1 MAARQI
7 NITDTLETFRQQF
20 NALSADDFGD
30 IGTLDASIAATT
42 VIGAVNELAAQIGSA
57 EGWNMEDSSSSV
69 QQVGAGQTARFF
81 GTSNQIT
88 AIVSSPDTLTIGLA
102 NNVTIPNNLVVTGE
116 ITSVGGDVGLTGT
129 LTAGSINITGATS
142 TIGTIQ
148 IAGNVINSTDSSE
161 IKIAGNVINSTDSSE
176 IKIDDGM
183 QINGPT
189 KMGVTTINPAG
200 SNNIESTSGYTVFGS
215 VPTIMNKD
223 ILFSGDTTG
232 NSTYTTLRMTD
243 PTTNRTITFPD
254 STGTVALTNTTA
266 YADGGIFTNSV
277 TLQILNSAGV
287 AQKTIVGSTS

>member
-161 IKIAGNVINSTDSSE
+161 IKI
-176 IKIDDGM
+176 DDGI

-215 VPTIMNKD
+215 VPTIMSKD

-232 NSTYTTLRMTD
+232 NSIYTTLRMTD

-266 YADGGIFTNSV
+266 YADGGIFTSSV

>member
-161 IKIAGNVINSTDSSE
+161 IKI
-176 IKIDDGM
+176 DDGM

>member
-161 IKIAGNVINSTDSSE
+161 IKF
-176 IKIDDGM
+176 DDGM

-232 NSTYTTLRMTD
+232 NSIYTTLRMTD

-266 YADGGIFTNSV
+266 YADGGIFTSSV

>member
-1 MAARQI
+1 MAVRQI
-7 NITDTLETFRQQF
+7 AITDTLETFRQEF
-20 NALSADDFGD
+20 NALSAQDFGD
-30 IGTLDASIAATT
+30 IGTLDASISATT
-42 VIGAVNELAAQIGSA
+42 VIGAVNELSAQIGAA
-57 EGWNMEDSSSSV
+57 EGWRMEDSSSTV

-88 AIVSSPDTLTIGLA
+88 AVVSSPDTLTIGFT
-102 NNVTIPNNLVVTGE
+102 NNVTIPNNLTVTGH
-116 ITSVGGDVGLTGT
+116 ISSVGGDVGVAGNLTVSGSGT
-129 LTAGSINITGATS
+129 Q

-148 IAGNVINSTDSSE
+148 IAGNEISSTDSTE
-161 IKIAGNVINSTDSSE
+161 LKIA
-176 IKIDDGM
+176 DGM
-183 QINGPT
+183 QVNGPA

-266 YADGGIFTNSV
+266 YADGGIFTSSV

>member
-129 LTAGSINITGATS
+129 LTAGSINITGATN

-148 IAGNVINSTDSSE
+148 
-161 IKIAGNVINSTDSSE
+161 IAGNVINSTDSSE

-200 SNNIESTSGYTVFGS
+200 SNNIESTSGYTVLGS
-215 VPTIMNKD
+215 VPTIMSND
-223 ILFSGDTTG
+223 ILFSGTSTG
-232 NSTYTTLRMTD
+232 NSIYTTLRMTD

>member
-30 IGTLDASIAATT
+30 IGTLDASISATT
-42 VIGAVNELAAQIGSA
+42 VIGAVNELSAQIGAA
-57 EGWNMEDSSSSV
+57 EGWRMEDSSSTV

-88 AIVSSPDTLTIGLA
+88 AVVSSPDTLTIGFT
-102 NNVTIPNNLVVTGE
+102 NNVTIPNNLTVTGH
-116 ITSVGGDVGLTGT
+116 ISSVGGDVGVAGNLTVSGSGT
-129 LTAGSINITGATS
+129 Q

-148 IAGNVINSTDSSE
+148 IAGNEISSTDSTE
-161 IKIAGNVINSTDSSE
+161 LKIA
-176 IKIDDGM
+176 DGM
-183 QINGPT
+183 QVNGPA

-215 VPTIMNKD
+215 VPTIMSKD

-232 NSTYTTLRMTD
+232 NSIYTTLRMTD
-243 PTTNRTITFPD
+243 PTSNQTITFPD
-254 STGTVALTNTTA
+254 ASGTVILSGTSNYATGSIFSTSVSLTI
-266 YADGGIFTNSV
+266 Y
-277 TLQILNSAGV
+277 NSAGV
-287 AQKTIVGSTS
+287 AQKTIVGSST

>member
-161 IKIAGNVINSTDSSE
+161 IKI
-176 IKIDDGM
+176 DDGM
-183 QINGPT
+183 QVNGPT

>member
-161 IKIAGNVINSTDSSE
+161 IKI
-176 IKIDDGM
+176 DDGM

-215 VPTIMNKD
+215 VPTIMSND
-223 ILFSGDTTG
+223 ILFSGTSTG
-232 NSTYTTLRMTD
+232 NSIYTTLRMTD

>member
-161 IKIAGNVINSTDSSE
+161 IKI
-176 IKIDDGM
+176 DDGI

-215 VPTIMNKD
+215 VPTIMSKD

-232 NSTYTTLRMTD
+232 NSIYTTLRMTD
-243 PTTNRTITFPD
+243 PTSNQTITFPD
-254 STGTVALTNTTA
+254 ASGTVILSGTSNYATGSIFSTSVSLTI
-266 YADGGIFTNSV
+266 Y
-277 TLQILNSAGV
+277 NSAGV
-287 AQKTIVGSTS
+287 AQKTIVGSST

>member
-7 NITDTLETFRQQF
+7 AITDTLETFRQEF
-20 NALSADDFGD
+20 NALSAQDFGD

-161 IKIAGNVINSTDSSE
+161 IKI
-176 IKIDDGM
+176 DDGI

-266 YADGGIFTNSV
+266 YADGGIFTSSV